1 MAIPTVDWSPAQNL
15 VTQQRNDFQNLLN
28 TQKNEQQG
36 LFNQYTS
43 TSQAQ
48 PKLVDVLN
56 TAQQNA
62 GIGGLQQG
70 INLFNTQSQDVKGM
84 IDRLGENTKA
94 RTSGTNANQ
103 AYLDRLRAAEGGGLN
118 TQLSRLTEGL
128 GNVTSAYNTANSNT
142 ATLLGA
148 TQADQDTALKPLE
161 LQINAVSDRF
171 AREITGFTTTRQN
184 ELDVLLTKIKSD
196 QQLKLE
202 EWSRAQ
208 QLASEEKQYQRQRSL
223 LAAEQ
228 NQRQSAID
236 TLTGKAGNKVVGGYA
251 AKGNGGVAFTD
262 QGGNPISAAKFAQ
275 INSIGMGDL
284 LYRMGQSGD
293 KYAAKVYNDMK
304 SIVPYANSESA
315 MQGWKKQYNP
325 IFWGT

>member
-1 MAIPTVDWSPAQNL
+1 MAIPQVSYQPAQDL
-15 VTQQRNDFQNLLN
+15 VNQQKNDFTNLLN

-43 TSQAQ
+43 TSASQ

-94 RTSGTNANQ
+94 RTMGTNANQ

-128 GNVTSAYNTANSNT
+128 GNVTNAYNTANANT
-142 ATLLGA
+142 STLLGA
-148 TQADQDTALKPLE
+148 TQADQATALKPLE
-161 LQINAVSDRF
+161 LQINATSDRF

-184 ELDVLLTKIKSD
+184 ELDVLLTKLNTEQKLRSD
-196 QQLKLE
+196 
-202 EWSRAQ
+202 EWAAAQ
-208 QLASEEKQYQRQRSL
+208 QLAESERSYQRQRSL
-223 LAAEQ
+223 IASEQ

-275 INSIGMGDL
+275 NNGVGIGDL

-293 KYAAKVYNDMK
+293 QYAAGVYNQLKAAPQFASSPQTK
-304 SIVPYANSESA
+304 SAYSSL
-315 MQGWKKQYNP
+315 
-325 IFWGT
+325 FWGT